1 MASSLKVLVLHVI
14 VYIMLPQ
21 HFTTTKHATNLTRI
35 RFQTSTMMVIS
46 SLGEYEYNQYDDVQH
61 FSILFPM
68 CCVQFTILTINGLVF
83 AGESTGN
90 HRFSPL
96 IQYGG
101 FLEIFP

>member
-61 FSILFPM
+61 LSILFP
-68 CCVQFTILTINGLVF
+68 CVVCNL
-83 AGESTGN
+83 
-90 HRFSPL
+90 
-96 IQYGG
+96 QYYQWIG
-101 FLEIFP
+101 FHGRI